1 MKKLILSL
9 LSLVLIFG
17 LVMAVNADTD
27 TTAPLVTIES
37 PEDGDIV
44 SGIVDIYGTIVEEIK
59 LSHYNISVY
68 PGDADFSNFSLR
80 MDQDT
85 ENRSSGFN
93 NECIFQWD
101 TTNSNPEYNYED
113 GWYLIRLAARDAE
126 GNRDMTKD
134 PYAGGDDSQH
144 VIRVFVRNT
153 EIEVSIDIKPQSCPN
168 PLNVKSQGV
177 LPVAILGTVDFD
189 VNDIDPSTVQLEG
202 VSPVKWAFEDVAT
215 PYMPMGIPDCL
226 DCSTAGADGILDL
239 ILHFNTQEI
248 IDALDNQ
255 TSSSEDIELLENVT
269 TADFDD
275 GDCVILTLYGEL
287 SYGTPIKGEDSV
299 LILRKGKQ

>member
-9 LSLVLIFG
+9 LGLVLIFG
-17 LVMAVNADTD
+17 LVMTVNVDAD

-37 PEDGDIV
+37 PDDGDIV
-44 SGIVDIYGTIVEEIK
+44 SGFVDIYGTIVEEIE

-68 PGDADFSNFSLR
+68 PGDADF
-80 MDQDT
+80 MDFTKRLEQSTVYLSDD
-85 ENRSSGFN
+85 FN
-93 NECIFQWD
+93 NECIYQWD
-101 TTNSNPEYNYED
+101 TTSYGD
-113 GWYLIRLAARDAE
+113 GWYLIRLAARDKA
-126 GNRDMTKD
+126 GNRDISQD

-144 VIRVFVRNT
+144 VIRVFVGNT

-202 VSPVKWAFEDVAT
+202 ISPVKWAFEDVAT

-299 LILRKGKQ
+299 LILKKGKQ

>member
-1 MKKLILSL
+1 MKKIILSL
-9 LSLVLIFG
+9 LGLVLIFS
-17 LVMAVNADTD
+17 LVMAVNADAD

-44 SGIVDIYGTIVEEIK
+44 SGFVDIYGTIVEETE

-68 PGDADFSNFSLR
+68 PGDADFNNFSLR
-80 MDQDT
+80 MDQET
-85 ENRSSGFN
+85 VYRSSGFN

-113 GWYLIRLAARDAE
+113 GWYLIRLAARDKA
-126 GNRDMTKD
+126 GNRDISQD

-144 VIRVFVRNT
+144 VIRVFVQNT

-177 LPVAILGTVDFD
+177 LPVAILGTDDFD
-189 VNDIDPSTVQLEG
+189 VTNINPDTVTLEG
-202 VSPVKWAFEDVAT
+202 QLALKSAIEDVAT
-215 PYMPMGIPDCL
+215 PYEPTDKTDCL
-226 DCSTAGADGILDL
+226 DCITDGPDGYLDL
-239 ILHFNTQEI
+239 ILHFNTQDI
-248 IDALDNQ
+248 INMLENQ
-255 TSSSEDIELLENVT
+255 SLSQEDIELLEDVT
-269 TADFDD
+269 TADIND

-299 LILRKGKQ
+299 LILKKGKQ